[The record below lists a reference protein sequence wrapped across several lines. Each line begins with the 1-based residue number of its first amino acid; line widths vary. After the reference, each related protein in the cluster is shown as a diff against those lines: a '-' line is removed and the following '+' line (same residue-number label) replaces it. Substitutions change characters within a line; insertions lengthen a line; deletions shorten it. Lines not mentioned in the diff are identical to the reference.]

1 MQENIHGDRDL
12 VETFLHWLNSKA
24 FGLSKQASFNKNQVQ
39 ELLLGIGLAL
49 RDLEFA
55 NFVEDYDETPVPAY
69 IVNSSMLAKDLSEL
83 EKAMETVYKVVNYHL
98 K

>member
-1 MQENIHGDRDL
+1 LQENIHGDRDL

-24 FGLSKQASFNKNQVQ
+24 IGLSKQSSFNKNQVQ
-39 ELLLGIGLAL
+39 ELLLGIGLTL

-55 NFVEDYDETPVPAY
+55 NFLEDYNVIPVPAY
-69 IVNSSMLAKDLSEL
+69 LVDSKLLATDLPEVG
-83 EKAMETVYKVVNYHL
+83 KAMDAIHKAVQFHL